1 MIELTRLRHGET
13 FLLNPDLIERVDTHV
28 DTVVRLT
35 SGHEYVVVETYEE
48 IFHRIV
54 EYRARVLATVAV
66 VSPLGAPFTTIDAPV
81 DRDGESTPA
90 SHRPLEPPALD
101 PGTLDEQVVR

>member
-35 SGHEYVVVETYEE
+35 GGNEYVVVESYEE

-54 EYRARVLATVAV
+54 EFRARVLATVAV
-66 VSPLGAPFTTIDAPV
+66 VSPLGAPFTTTNRDDPEAMHATHHPV
-81 DRDGESTPA
+81 
-90 SHRPLEPPALD
+90 EPPALD
-101 PGTLDEQVVR
+101 PGPLDEQVVR